1 MDSQC
6 AATSSC
12 STSPSQECYEIE
24 GSGLTLISLLFNGL
38 VSRLDLF
45 KHGTH
50 LFYRGP
56 TIVAVGHITR
66 GVAADV
72 GPGAMVH
79 APILHHSVHPPAECM
94 HFYLKCQNS
103 LFSFWLPLRQ
113 HDLFGDGMGLR

>member
-56 TIVAVGHITR
+56 TVMAGLHLLLSVLHYIGAGGVYASPTTSICCTPTTGRRVAQEACARRRT
-66 GVAADV
+66 
-72 GPGAMVH
+72 
-79 APILHHSVHPPAECM
+79 SE
-94 HFYLKCQNS
+94 
-103 LFSFWLPLRQ
+103 
-113 HDLFGDGMGLR
+113 

>member
-24 GSGLTLISLLFNGL
+24 GSGLTLTSLLCNGL

-56 TIVAVGHITR
+56 TVMAVGHITR
-66 GVAADV
+66 CVAHDI
-72 GPGAMVH
+72 GPEAMVD
-79 APILHHSVHPPAECM
+79 AQILHNRVQPTAEGVDAVELDASAITGWM
-94 HFYLKCQNS
+94 NL
-103 LFSFWLPLRQ
+103 
-113 HDLFGDGMGLR
+113 G